1 MLTMTTTTSLTLS
14 FQLSSEPGSTRLQTQ
29 QQRVLT
35 LLRVTKWKMDLNSPQ
50 KEIFRKKKKKI
61 ENSTFSL
68 QARQNNSV
76 NKGSR
81 SKGPIYWAAGPRP
94 NTRSSLS
101 PDESSLTEMEAR
113 IFPTSAFSALGKRE
127 ARLMWDSPARWY
139 HSSPPPRARRAEP
152 RAALTHTPSL
162 FPARP
167 PAPGSPPPTLT
178 QRSRCHAAP
187 GGSAELSAQ
196 RPVWRHGASDSRARG
211 PGPAALLL
219 KPWTGPDIGS
229 SSRSLSLPFPRWDQ
243 ATVARPRPDPT
254 LTRCGACAARPRPP
268 RQQPRTTATGTAA
281 VSSAANRK
289 WRHERRHFRQAVS
302 GSFSNDA
309 RAVCSLTAAR
319 TRGWGALCCP
329 WAALRRGALHGEG
342 WPLPPVAT
350 ARGRMSLAHG

>member
-127 ARLMWDSPARWY
+127 ARLMWDSPAR
-139 HSSPPPRARRAEP
+139 
-152 RAALTHTPSL
+152 
-162 FPARP
+162 
-167 PAPGSPPPTLT
+167 
-178 QRSRCHAAP
+178 
-187 GGSAELSAQ
+187 
-196 RPVWRHGASDSRARG
+196 
-211 PGPAALLL
+211 
-219 KPWTGPDIGS
+219 
-229 SSRSLSLPFPRWDQ
+229 
-243 ATVARPRPDPT
+243 
-254 LTRCGACAARPRPP
+254 
-268 RQQPRTTATGTAA
+268 
-281 VSSAANRK
+281 
-289 WRHERRHFRQAVS
+289 
-302 GSFSNDA
+302 
-309 RAVCSLTAAR
+309 
-319 TRGWGALCCP
+319 
-329 WAALRRGALHGEG
+329 
-342 WPLPPVAT
+342 
-350 ARGRMSLAHG
+350 